1 MKNRTYSAEMIDA
14 FDLDADFSADAQ
26 AGIPGD
32 VVTTLTIPNPAHPGE
47 ADQPAVDAYFGSIQL
62 LEGSQVTVTD
72 ATVTTRIPLLSIN
85 DESGLLQFSTRLGSI
100 LASTFGSASYHQ
112 GDNGFLFFGIFFPRT
127 SIPEQF
133 YMRAGWSLVM
143 TLFNGTADDRYFP
156 RFTFRR

>member
-1 MKNRTYSAEMIDA
+1 MRAYSAEVIDA
-14 FDLDADFSADAQ
+14 FDLDATFSADAQ

-47 ADQPAVDAYFGSIQL
+47 SDQPAVDAYFGSIQL

-72 ATVTTRIPLLSIN
+72 ATVPARIPLLQIN
-85 DESGLLQFSTRLGSI
+85 DENGLLQWSARLHNIAASTLGSE
-100 LASTFGSASYHQ
+100 SYVQ
-112 GDNGFLFFGIFFPRT
+112 GDLGFLFFGLFIPRPT
-127 SIPEQF
+127 IPEQF

-143 TLFNGTADDRYFP
+143 TLFNGTAGDRYFP